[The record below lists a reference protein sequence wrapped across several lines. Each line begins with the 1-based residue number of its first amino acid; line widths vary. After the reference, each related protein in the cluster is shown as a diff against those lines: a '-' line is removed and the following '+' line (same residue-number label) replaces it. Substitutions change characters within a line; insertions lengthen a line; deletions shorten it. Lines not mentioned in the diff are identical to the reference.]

1 MADLARCKTCGRI
14 YMSRDRYAYE
24 DGFGHRVVAGHW
36 PVFDR
41 YVELDELDETG
52 EA

>member
-14 YMSRDRYAYE
+14 YMSRDRHDYA
-24 DGFGHRVVAGHW
+24 DGFGHRAVVGHW

-41 YVELDELDETG
+41 YVEPDELDDPE